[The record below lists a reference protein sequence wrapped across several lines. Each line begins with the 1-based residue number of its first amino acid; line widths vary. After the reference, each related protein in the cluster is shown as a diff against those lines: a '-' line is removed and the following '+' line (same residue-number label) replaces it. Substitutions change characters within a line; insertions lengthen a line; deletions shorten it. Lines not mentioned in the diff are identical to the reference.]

1 MAATSPPQVGVP
13 VDKTI
18 LNSKL
23 GGATQSLRK
32 SYVALREL
40 VDWAAPYD
48 AAALEDAYGFTP
60 EEATLFL
67 SALRGAS
74 ETPALIATVEGFA
87 FIDKTW
93 GA

>member
-1 MAATSPPQVGVP
+1 MVATSPPQVGVP
-13 VDKTI
+13 VSKDV
-18 LNSKL
+18 LNAKL

-60 EEATLFL
+60 EEANLFL
-67 SALRGAS
+67 SALRGPT
-74 ETPALIATVEGFA
+74 ETPALITTVEGFQ
-87 FIDKTW
+87 FVDKCW

>member
-1 MAATSPPQVGVP
+1 MAATAPPQVGIP

-60 EEATLFL
+60 EEANLFL
-67 SALRGAS
+67 SALRGPS
-74 ETPALIATVEGFA
+74 DTPALITTVEA
-87 FIDKTW
+87 FEWLDKTW